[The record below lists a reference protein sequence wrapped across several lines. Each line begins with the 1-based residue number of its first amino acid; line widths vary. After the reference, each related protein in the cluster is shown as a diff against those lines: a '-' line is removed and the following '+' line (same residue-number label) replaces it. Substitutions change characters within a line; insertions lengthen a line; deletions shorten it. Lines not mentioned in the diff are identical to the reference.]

1 MCSTLRPRSSRRT
14 RSPFSVS
21 SFAAQPPE
29 IPDPTT
35 IASYSE
41 ACTVASLSCG
51 REHTPRTPYGGG
63 KRPRPAC
70 ANMRRGP
77 DVREWGCGT
86 LDRERTLPAA
96 PLLAHLA
103 VPAPGASER
112 ERTHLDAIRDALR
125 HAAEAPLLGR

>member
-1 MCSTLRPRSSRRT
+1 
-14 RSPFSVS
+14 
-21 SFAAQPPE
+21 
-29 IPDPTT
+29 
-35 IASYSE
+35 
-41 ACTVASLSCG
+41 
-51 REHTPRTPYGGG
+51 
-63 KRPRPAC
+63 
-70 ANMRRGP
+70 MRRGP

-125 HAAEAPLLGR
+125 HAAEAPLLGRRFLRQGRGGPRSPPSALQSAQHPPPPPPPRPPPPQHPGRESRARVP